1 MTKEDIERIDE
12 MVNDFGEEI
21 AKEVKTEAEFLSWL
35 TAARD
40 NLNVQIEELGGEGI
54 VN

>member
-1 MTKEDIERIDE
+1 MTKEDIERVDE
-12 MVNDFGEEI
+12 MVNGFGEDI
-21 AKEVKTEAEFLSWL
+21 AKEVKIEADFLVWL

-40 NLNVQIEELGGEGI
+40 NLNVHIKELGGEGV